1 MTTEQKNSHA
11 LILRTNGEFEIIDWP
26 ACGDRGHLEMLYRA
40 TESNAVDGI
49 DISPTL
55 TMWLNNS
62 APNADAPVN
71 RAATILYALHREP
84 HQHYHGTAVITGGAD
99 KNGETLGLTKDEIAA
114 LVEFHL
120 TFIPLRIPGQRDRR
134 GN

>member
-26 ACGDRGHLEMLYRA
+26 ANGAREHLETLYRA
-40 TESNAVDGI
+40 TDSRAVDGI

-62 APNADAPVN
+62 APNANAPVN
-71 RAATILYALHREP
+71 RTATILYALHREP
-84 HQHYHGTAVITGGAD
+84 HQHYHGTTVFTGGAD
-99 KNGETLGLTKDEIAA
+99 PHGLTRGLTKDEIAA
-114 LVEFHL
+114 LVEIHL
-120 TFIPLRIPGQRDRR
+120 MSIPVTVPGQRDRR
-134 GN
+134 HS

>member
-1 MTTEQKNSHA
+1 MTTEQKNNHA

-26 ACGDRGHLEMLYRA
+26 ATGAREHLETLYRA
-40 TESNAVDGI
+40 TESRAVDGI
-49 DISPTL
+49 DVSPNL

-62 APNADAPVN
+62 APNANAPVN

-84 HQHYHGTAVITGGAD
+84 HQHYHGTVVLTGGSD
-99 KNGETLGLTKDEIAA
+99 RHGETLGLTNNEVASLI
-114 LVEFHL
+114 EFHL

-134 GN
+134 ES